1 MPARHT
7 HKGTGAVPPP
17 QVHLRLTDPSPWVMR
32 FAPLIRPGG
41 TALDVAC
48 GGGRHGRWL
57 LAQGF
62 RVTLVDRD
70 TEYVAD
76 LADRA
81 EIITADLEDGS
92 PWPLAGRRFDAV
104 LTTNYLHR
112 PLLPLLVDSLAPDG
126 VLIYQTF
133 AAGNERWSPPR
144 NPDHLLRPGELL
156 AAVAGRL
163 QVVAF
168 EQGIVRRPG
177 RDRPAVVQSL
187 CAAATDHP
195 LALPAAPPTSDGGAP
210 VTGSP
215 N

>member
-1 MPARHT
+1 M
-7 HKGTGAVPPP
+7 PPP
-17 QVHLRLTDPSPWVMR
+17 RIHLALTQPSPWILR

-41 TALDVAC
+41 TVLDVAC

-57 LAQGF
+57 LDRGF
-62 RVTLVDRD
+62 QVTLLDRD
-70 TEYVAD
+70 TAYVAD
-76 LADRA
+76 LAHRT

-104 LTTNYLHR
+104 LVTNYLYR
-112 PLLPLLVDSLAPDG
+112 PLLPILVNSLTQDG
-126 VLIYQTF
+126 VLLYQTF
-133 AAGNERWSPPR
+133 AAGNERWSRPR
-144 NPDHLLRPGELL
+144 NPDHLLHPSELL

-168 EQGIVRRPG
+168 EQGIVQRPG
-177 RDRPAVVQSL
+177 RDRPSVVQSL
-187 CAAATDHP
+187 CAAATNHP
-195 LALPAAPPTSDGGAP
+195 LAVPPALPPAPPASVGGAP